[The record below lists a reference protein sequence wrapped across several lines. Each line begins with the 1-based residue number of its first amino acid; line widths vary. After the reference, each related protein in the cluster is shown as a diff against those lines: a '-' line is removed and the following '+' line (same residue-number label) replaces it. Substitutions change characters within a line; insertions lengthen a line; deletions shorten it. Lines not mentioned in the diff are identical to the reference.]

1 MTTLLIYLE
10 SVQSKNI
17 YIYEDREI
25 VSRDKSSLNSDLLN
39 PSTVS
44 NSLKSSFTQFSV
56 VSSKGILGILVN
68 T

>member
-1 MTTLLIYLE
+1 MIYLE

-25 VSRDKSSLNSDLLN
+25 VGRDKSSLNSDLLN
-39 PSTVS
+39 PSTIS

>member
-1 MTTLLIYLE
+1 MY
-10 SVQSKNI
+10 I

-25 VSRDKSSLNSDLLN
+25 VGRDKSSLNSDLLN
-39 PSTVS
+39 PSTIS